1 MWGAAFRSQRAPSS
15 SIVILSCSS
24 WPGSRTAP
32 RAMPSAPRPRA
43 GGTRRSPSRGR
54 AGRARSRGA
63 ANSNSSDVTALT
75 GRVDYVPRP
84 VFPGVTRVRCVQCG
98 VGGRAAVASYRG
110 RWARGRVG
118 AWARGGT
125 TGLARIPTDRRHVD
139 RGRVERTGDRGQRP
153 ATPKTP
159 RRTYGCGRGSSIAA
173 KQIGDWDRRAVVI
186 HHSRI

>member
-98 VGGRAAVASYRG
+98 VGGRAAIASYRG

-118 AWARGGT
+118 A
-125 TGLARIPTDRRHVD
+125 
-139 RGRVERTGDRGQRP
+139 GRYYRACPNPDGQ
-153 ATPKTP
+153 TP
-159 RRTYGCGRGSSIAA
+159 RRPRPRGAYRRPGAA
-173 KQIGDWDRRAVVI
+173 TGDAEDATSDVRLRSGA
-186 HHSRI
+186 HR

>member
-98 VGGRAAVASYRG
+98 VGGRAAVASYRAG

-118 AWARGGT
+118 AGRYYRACPNR
-125 TGLARIPTDRRHVD
+125 RIPTDRRHVD
-139 RGRVERTGDRGQRP
+139 RGRVGRTGDRGQRP

-159 RRTYGCGRGSSIAA
+159 RRTYGCGPGLIESGYEHCRIA
-173 KQIGDWDRRAVVI
+173 IGTGAR
-186 HHSRI
+186 S